1 MLLTKLFVHYKSIS
15 KSKAQDYAYRSTIG
29 FTAGTL
35 ASIVNIPFD
44 VAKSRIQGYLPENMP
59 RKYNTCFQTILLVN
73 KEEGFRALYKGIVPK
88 VMRLGPGKLFF

>member
-1 MLLTKLFVHYKSIS
+1 MILKTKTE
-15 KSKAQDYAYRSTIG
+15 DYAYRSAIG

-44 VAKSRIQGYLPENMP
+44 VAKSRIQGYLPEGAP
-59 RKYNTCFQTILLVN
+59 RKYNTCFQAIMLVK

-88 VMRLGPGKLFF
+88 VMRLGPGELSSFKLVFWF